1 MFLEDCKV
9 LENKQ
14 VFGTYYLMK
23 LKGEKS
29 INVARA
35 GQFYMLQ
42 CKGQGTILRRPI
54 SLHYIDKEK
63 NIIEFY
69 YEVKG
74 LGTQEFSR
82 LKEGDTLNLQGPLG
96 NGFTTDVKDK
106 TIVVVG
112 GGMGIAPIKLLIERL
127 KEKRNAQKILNKEKA
142 DFKKKLERLAKNR
155 KRRKTSR

>member
-9 LENKQ
+9 LENRQ

-54 SLHYIDKEK
+54 SLHYINKKD
-63 NIIEFY
+63 NTIEFY

-74 LGTQEFSR
+74 KGTKEFSC
-82 LKEGDTLNLQGPLG
+82 LSEGDFINIQGPLG
-96 NGFTTDVKDK
+96 HGFTTDIEKK
-106 TIVVVG
+106 TLVVDG
-112 GGMGIAPIKLLIERL
+112 GGMGIATMILLIE
-127 KEKRNAQKILNKEKA
+127 
-142 DFKKKLERLAKNR
+142 
-155 KRRKTSR
+155 SHSV